1 VKKPK
6 GVSSVARE
14 YGAYFIGPRSDNKTL
29 LCTGIREEQQGQTR
43 AFLRKD
49 SLLVN
54 HEAWGRRSS
63 VLEICPLTC
72 KRSAVSTADGR
83 VE

>member
-1 VKKPK
+1 MSKNTP
-6 GVSSVARE
+6 E
-14 YGAYFIGPRSDNKTL
+14 NNNENLDQ
-29 LCTGIREEQQGQTR
+29 EEQQGQTR